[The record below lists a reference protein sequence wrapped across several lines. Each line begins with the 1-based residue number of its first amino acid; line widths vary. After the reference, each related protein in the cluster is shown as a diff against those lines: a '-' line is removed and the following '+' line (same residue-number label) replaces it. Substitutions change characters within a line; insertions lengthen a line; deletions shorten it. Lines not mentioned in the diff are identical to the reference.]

1 MGNSKL
7 EHFAQICED
16 NLDSIF
22 GSKLDYSVSNT
33 NNVLLVNI
41 TGKPKTE
48 IMTGG
53 LLSEILKN
61 RIINLGKYVG
71 IDRDFRSMDKLIV
84 INYENTRLYFDKLWL
99 GEDTKNKIFNF
110 VKYYNN
116 PIELYNNSTFLDV
129 NYKIVNFEI
138 NTNQEDLYFDFFIEP
153 TFFKIGNHEISV
165 SDINVIEKKFPNFE
179 LCDILDIE
187 EEGLYNALVSSVHDR
202 TLTIDLEE
210 DFMNTIVSPAMD
222 NLSADLR
229 DTDYF
234 FESRVFF
241 HETYSSSESGVE
253 HINLKNFKS
262 FLDTLYKK

>member
-22 GSKLDYSVSNT
+22 GSKLDYSVNDN

-53 LLSEILKN
+53 LLSEILRN
-61 RIINLGKYVG
+61 RIIYLGKYVG
-71 IDRDFRSMDKLIV
+71 IDRDFRSMDKLII
-84 INYENTRLYFDKLWL
+84 INYENNRLYFDKMWL
-99 GEDTKNKIFNF
+99 GEETKNKISNF

-116 PIELYNNSTFLDV
+116 PIEIYNNSTFLDV

-165 SDINVIEKKFPNFE
+165 SDINELEKKFPNFE
-179 LCDILDIE
+179 LSKILDIE
-187 EEGLYNALVSSVHDR
+187 EEGLYNALVSSIHDR

-210 DFMNTIVSPAMD
+210 DFMNIIVSPAIS

-229 DTDYF
+229 DIDYF
-234 FESRVFF
+234 FESRVFVNN
-241 HETYSSSESGVE
+241 TYSTSESGVQ
-253 HINLKNFKS
+253 HINLKKLES
-262 FLDTLYKK
+262 FLNTTYRK